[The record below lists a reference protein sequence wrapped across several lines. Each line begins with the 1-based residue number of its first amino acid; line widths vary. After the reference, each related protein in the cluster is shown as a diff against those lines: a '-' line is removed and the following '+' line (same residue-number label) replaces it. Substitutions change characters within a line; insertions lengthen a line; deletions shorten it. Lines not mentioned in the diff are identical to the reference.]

1 MSGGPIRKILVPLDG
16 SSNSRRSLET
26 AIHLAKEHEAS
37 LTAIHV
43 VHTSQKTARAARRS
57 QEPAPDFLLQ
67 GKRLAEKNGIPYH
80 HRIIEG
86 DPGHGIVEYS
96 NTRDID
102 LIVIG
107 ARGIGTFKKI
117 FLGSV
122 SNYVLHKSKVA
133 VMLVR

>member
-1 MSGGPIRKILVPLDG
+1 MSGPIRNILVPLDG
-16 SSNSRRSLET
+16 SGNSQRSLDT

-43 VHTSQKTARAARRS
+43 IHAHKKNYRTVRKPEGEELR
-57 QEPAPDFLLQ
+57 FLLQ
-67 GKRLAEKNGIPYH
+67 ARKIAEKNGVPFH
-80 HRIIEG
+80 SRVLEG
-86 DPGHGIVEYS
+86 DPGHSIVDYS

-107 ARGIGTFKKI
+107 ARGLGTFKKI

-122 SNYVLHKSKVA
+122 SNYVLHKAKVA